1 MATPPI
7 RIAGGQG
14 FYGDSPMGAIAIAK
28 EKAADYIIID
38 SLAELTLSIL
48 QKDRMKDPSLGY
60 ARDIELMATT
70 LIPLALKNGIK
81 IVTNSGGLNPIS
93 AAQKLSAALA
103 KQGIKGVKIAT
114 ITGDDFLTRLKEL
127 QENGEPLNNLDSNLP
142 FSTNTYQ
149 PTHANVYIGSAS
161 VAKALDS
168 GAQIILAG
176 RVADPC
182 LTLGIL
188 VHEYKWKL
196 EGNDLSQ
203 LDWNKLASGIAIGHL
218 LECGGQASGGNS
230 YGEWPMD
237 YTISNLGYPIAHVNE
252 DGTAIFTKLENAGGK
267 MSRNTLREQ
276 LIYEIHDPAH
286 YITPD
291 VIVDL
296 THVKMEDIAANK
308 VSFSGIAGKPRP
320 DKLKLSIGLMEG
332 YSTEQFFF
340 FTWPYA
346 YQKAQ
351 KFVQGT
357 KEIWAKLPIKIE
369 RSEHQFVGLNGIH
382 ESAAPAP
389 DEQTINNMNEVGVR
403 LIIKHQDERVGK
415 MAMQSIVCLG
425 LNGPPGLISMP
436 GWGNVGKA
444 MLSLWPTLISRNFI
458 KELVDIIES

>member
-1 MATPPI
+1 MQPPI

-28 EKAADYIIID
+28 EKAADYIVID

-60 ARDIELMATT
+60 ARDIELMAST
-70 LIPLALKNGIK
+70 LFPLALKNGIK

-103 KQGIKGVKIAT
+103 KQGINGVKIAT
-114 ITGDDFLTRLKEL
+114 ITGDDFLPRLKEL
-127 QENGEPLNNLDSNLP
+127 QENGEALHNLDTHIP
-142 FSTNTYQ
+142 FSTVNYL
-149 PTHANVYIGSAS
+149 PTQSNVYIGALSI
-161 VAKALDS
+161 VKALDN

-188 VHEYKWKL
+188 CHEYKWKL
-196 EGNDLSQ
+196 EGNDLTQ
-203 LDWNKLASGIAIGHL
+203 QDWDKLASGISIGHL

-237 YTISNLGYPIAHVNE
+237 YAISNLGYPIAHVNE
-252 DGTAIFTKLENAGGK
+252 DGSALFTKVENAGGK

-276 LIYEIHDPAH
+276 LIYEIHDPAN

-296 THVKMEDIAANK
+296 TQVQIQDIAPNK
-308 VSFSGIAGKPRP
+308 VRFAGPKGKPRP
-320 DKLKLSIGLMEG
+320 DKLKLTIGLMEG

-351 KFVQGT
+351 KFVEGV
-357 KEIWAKLPIKIE
+357 KGIWSKLPLKIE
-369 RSEHQFVGLNGIH
+369 RFEYQFIGLNGVH
-382 ESAAPAP
+382 ETAAPLP
-389 DEQTINNMNEVGVR
+389 DENTLSNMNEVGVR
-403 LIIKHQDERVGK
+403 LVIKHQDEKIGK
-415 MAMQSIVCLG
+415 MAMQSVVCLA
-425 LNGPPGLISMP
+425 LNGPPGLVSMP

-444 MLSLWPTLISRNFI
+444 MLSLWPTLISRNWV
-458 KELVDIIES
+458 KEKVDIFES